1 MGVRRCHH
9 GSRIVKLP
17 VRLGTSEAAAARIL
31 NPVQPLFLLALRLW
45 VSWQF
50 LKSGWLKLT
59 DWDSTLFLFQEEYRV
74 PLLSPELAAFAGTFG
89 ELFFPLLLAFGVLG
103 RIAAIGLSAVN
114 VLAVVSYAHVLLSSG
129 FEAALAQHF
138 LWGLMLLTVVIFGPG
153 KLSLQRESRSGRF
166 AIPG

>member
-1 MGVRRCHH
+1 
-9 GSRIVKLP
+9 VKLP
-17 VRLGTSEAAAARIL
+17 VKLWTTETVAARLL
-31 NPVQPLFLLALRLW
+31 NHLQPLFLLALRLW

-89 ELFFPLLLAFGVLG
+89 ELFFSLLLAFGVLS
-103 RIAAIGLSAVN
+103 RVAAIGLSAVN

-153 KLSLQRESRSGRF
+153 KLSLQRESPSGRF
-166 AIPG
+166 ALPG

>member
-1 MGVRRCHH
+1 
-9 GSRIVKLP
+9 VKLP
-17 VRLGTSEAAAARIL
+17 VMLWTTETVAARLL
-31 NPVQPLFLLALRLW
+31 NHLQPLFLLALRLW

-89 ELFFPLLLAFGVLG
+89 ELFFSLLLAFGVLS
-103 RIAAIGLSAVN
+103 RVAAIGLSAVN

-153 KLSLQRESRSGRF
+153 KLSLQRESPSGRF
-166 AIPG
+166 ALPG

>member
-1 MGVRRCHH
+1 MLWTTETV
-9 GSRIVKLP
+9 
-17 VRLGTSEAAAARIL
+17 AARLL
-31 NPVQPLFLLALRLW
+31 NHLQPLFLLALRLW

-50 LKSGWLKLT
+50 LKSGWLKRT

-89 ELFFPLLLAFGVLG
+89 ELFFSLLLAFGVLS
-103 RIAAIGLSAVN
+103 RVAAIGLSAVN

-153 KLSLQRESRSGRF
+153 KLSLQRESPSGRF
-166 AIPG
+166 ALPG

>member
-1 MGVRRCHH
+1 M
-9 GSRIVKLP
+9 LW
-17 VRLGTSEAAAARIL
+17 TTEAAVARLL
-31 NPVQPLFLLALRLW
+31 NHLQPLFLLALRLW

-74 PLLSPELAAFAGTFG
+74 PLLSPELAAIAGTFG
-89 ELFFPLLLAFGVLG
+89 EVFFPLLLAFGVLS

-138 LWGLMLLTVVIFGPG
+138 LWGLMLFAVVIFGPG
-153 KLSLQRESRSGRF
+153 KLSLQRESPSGRF
-166 AIPG
+166 ATPG

>member
-1 MGVRRCHH
+1 M
-9 GSRIVKLP
+9 KLP
-17 VRLGTSEAAAARIL
+17 VMLWTTETVAARLL
-31 NPVQPLFLLALRLW
+31 NHLQPLFLLALRLW

-89 ELFFPLLLAFGVLG
+89 ELFFSLLLAFGVLS
-103 RIAAIGLSAVN
+103 RVAAIGLSAVN

-153 KLSLQRESRSGRF
+153 KLSLQRESPSGRF
-166 AIPG
+166 ALPG